1 MELVASHG
9 VPGGDYRLFV
19 NGAAVALV
27 DRRGRS
33 MSDAS
38 SSRWD
43 ATAVID
49 DGDGFDVLLEGSEGG
64 GDGGG
69 GDGGGDGGG
78 GEGGGDGGGEGGGG
92 EGGGDGGG
100 GEGGG
105 EGGGGEGG

>member
-19 NGAAVALV
+19 HGAAVALV
-27 DRRGRS
+27 DRRGRA

-49 DGDGFDVLLEGSEGG
+49 DGDGFDVLLEGSGRYAGRYLVWDVGANGAIVNDNGWYNADQMMKKGYETSFDRDFN
-64 GDGGG
+64 GDGD
-69 GDGGGDGGG
+69 GD
-78 GEGGGDGGGEGGGG
+78 
-92 EGGGDGGG
+92 
-100 GEGGG
+100 
-105 EGGGGEGG
+105 